1 MAKDKH
7 PEKTPG
13 GPSVKDGELYEKLRE
28 EGNSKSKSAAIAN
41 AAANKGRSAVG
52 KKGRSAVGKK
62 GGKSGSYEDWTKEE
76 LLERARELE
85 VEGRSKMS
93 KDELIEAL
101 RD

>member
-52 KKGRSAVGKK
+52 KM